1 MTRPATPRAPRA
13 APRLKTF
20 ERYVLS
26 EIAPL
31 LFGTLDTGGVDA
43 DLKLD
48 AINRDIVTV
57 LKALVVLFIAAGGFL
72 SRRLTSPPPPALAAA
87 ADRHETPAAAD
98 VTKTLTPQ
106 PNVAQAS
113 EDITREGNK

>member
-1 MTRPATPRAPRA
+1 M
-13 APRLKTF
+13 
-20 ERYVLS
+20 
-26 EIAPL
+26 

-72 SRRLTSPPPPALAAA
+72 SRRVTDPPPLNLAGPGEPNAA
-87 ADRHETPAAAD
+87 S
-98 VTKTLTPQ
+98 KL
-106 PNVAQAS
+106 PNVGQNS
-113 EDITREGNK
+113 RGQLGSGQGTDGIDTDPHTQDSRPSNGQQGSN